1 MKTKLCG
8 KLIDHLTF
16 ELAVQKYDAK
26 VMAWKF
32 PNGNKGRSSDLCSVF
47 NKTHISG

>member
-26 VMAWKF
+26 VMA
-32 PNGNKGRSSDLCSVF
+32 
-47 NKTHISG
+47 